1 MNMSCKLSLTIQNS
15 QNNCHERL
23 RKDNE
28 KKNSEAKEN
37 SDYLW
42 QFYIRVVQFYINFL
56 VWREYSNDSCDACL
70 HCIFKLSLLLHKFML
85 QLYCFKGK
93 L

>member
-28 KKNSEAKEN
+28 KRTLKLKEN

-56 VWREYSNDSCDACL
+56 V
-70 HCIFKLSLLLHKFML
+70 
-85 QLYCFKGK
+85 
-93 L
+93 

>member
-1 MNMSCKLSLTIQNS
+1 MKKRTVKL
-15 QNNCHERL
+15 
-23 RKDNE
+23 
-28 KKNSEAKEN
+28 KEN

-56 VWREYSNDSCDACL
+56 VQREYSNDSCDACL
-70 HCIFKLSLLLHKFML
+70 NCVFKLSLLHKFML

-93 L
+93 LQTNCFKNL